1 MWRLIKLLLRLGLS
15 LLVLIGSFML
25 YEYLLTEAAVLYQL
39 WSTGATHRSELAD
52 DLGFGLL
59 GFLVVLPL
67 SALLALVTSL
77 LVWLKTNEERNKT
90 SH

>member
-25 YEYLLTEAAVLYQL
+25 YDYLLTEAAVLYQL
-39 WSTGATHRSELAD
+39 WATGTSQRAELAD

-77 LVWLKTNEERNKT
+77 LVWLKTK
-90 SH
+90 